1 MSARARVCIA
11 RHGDRHL
18 DTAYPIQV
26 IGGREQLLS
35 SAASA
40 ALGRSTNAKRPGDE
54 CFIASVSAWTYQATR
69 KCDIANAFAAMLTRA
84 AL

>member
-1 MSARARVCIA
+1 MSARAHVCIA
-11 RHGDRHL
+11 RHGDRLL

-54 CFIASVSAWTYQATR
+54 CFIATVSAWTCQAIR
-69 KCDIANAFAAMLTRA
+69 KCVIANASAAVFTRA